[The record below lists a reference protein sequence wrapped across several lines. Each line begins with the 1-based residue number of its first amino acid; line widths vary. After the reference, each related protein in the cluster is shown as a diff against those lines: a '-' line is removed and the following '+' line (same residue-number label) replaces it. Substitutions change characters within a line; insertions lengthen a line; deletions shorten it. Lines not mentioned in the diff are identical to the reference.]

1 MTLGNDWG
9 WTPDPHYKSARQVIG
24 TLAEITAKGG
34 ALALGVGPT
43 PAGLIEDEAAG
54 ILREIGR
61 WLRRCGEA
69 IYGTRITERYNDGN
83 VWFTASKDGKT
94 LYAVYALPEGENL
107 PREISWTGNV
117 PKGKV
122 TVLNNGKKVKASV
135 GKDGTVTVY
144 LPRGLA
150 EEPVALKFSR

>member
-1 MTLGNDWG
+1 ML
-9 WTPDPHYKSARQVIG
+9 
-24 TLAEITAKGG
+24 
-34 ALALGVGPT
+34 LGVGPT
-43 PAGLIEDEAAG
+43 PDGVIEEEG
-54 ILREIGR
+54 VERLHEIGE
-61 WLRRCGEA
+61 WLRRNGKA
-69 IYGTRITERYNDGN
+69 IYSTRITSHYNDGN
-83 VWFTASKDGKT
+83 VWFTASKDGMT